1 METVTKKKKKPGR
14 PSQDVKKEIRACVRY
29 GKEEYFIINHKASK
43 AGLNASAYIR
53 QITVNGYV
61 KIRLTD
67 EERQYVRQLIGMA
80 NNINQIAKTC
90 HDEGLLR
97 AMEYFETYRNQLD
110 EILEKLRS

>member
-1 METVTKKKKKPGR
+1 METVTKKKKKAGR
-14 PSQDVKKEIRACVRY
+14 PAQDVKKEIRACVRY
-29 GKEEYFIINHKASK
+29 DKQEYFIIKHKASK
-43 AGLNASAYIR
+43 AGLNVSAYIR

-61 KIRLTD
+61 KTRLTD
-67 EERQYVRQLIGMA
+67 EERQFVRQLIGMA

-110 EILEKLRS
+110 GILEKLKS